1 MTANAEIEGARP
13 TDETRRYGV
22 LVVDDEDAILES
34 IELTLGG
41 EYRVFTATSAQQGL
55 AILDREEIALV
66 ISDQVMPGMSGVEF
80 FERVIER
87 NPRAIR
93 ILLTGYS
100 DMPSLVRAINEGRIY
115 RYIAKPW
122 EPDELRISVKRG
134 LEVYELFSENAQL
147 AAALAE
153 ANERLRAENVYLR
166 REVEARYSFEGIIG
180 NAPVMQKVL
189 ENPEMVM
196 VRCAIESSEPGLMWR
211 RPSKTKYS

>member
-1 MTANAEIEGARP
+1 MTGNADIEGARP
-13 TDETRRYGV
+13 TDETRRYGI

-34 IELTLGG
+34 IELTLGA
-41 EYRVFTATSAQQGL
+41 EYRVFTAQSAEQGL

-66 ISDQVMPGMSGVEF
+66 ISDQVMPGMRGVEF
-80 FERVIER
+80 LEKVIER

-134 LEVYELFSENAQL
+134 LEVYALSSENAQL
-147 AAALAE
+147 AAALARG
-153 ANERLRAENVYLR
+153 ERASAR
-166 REVEARYSFEGIIG
+166 REPLPAPRGRGAVFLRGHHRERAR
-180 NAPVMQKVL
+180 
-189 ENPEMVM
+189 
-196 VRCAIESSEPGLMWR
+196 RCRRSS
-211 RPSKTKYS
+211 T